1 MWGPIA
7 SVVDGISGYFNNR
20 QTIKAAEKER
30 KDELKK
36 MDLEAK
42 LEGIKAGTLSDI
54 KQDEES
60 RNIAGVM
67 DDISFYVFL
76 APLVLCF
83 YPPAVPHIRE
93 GFNVIE
99 SMPVWW
105 QYGLGMMLVAVW
117 GYRRLVVPIVEAVVR
132 QYVSKIGK

>member
-1 MWGPIA
+1 MWGPLI
-7 SVVDGISGYFNNR
+7 SVVDGIGSYFNNR

-30 KDELKK
+30 KDELKR
-36 MDLEAK
+36 MDLDTK
-42 LEGIKAGTLSDI
+42 LASIRAGVASDI

-60 RNIAGVM
+60 RGIAGVM

-93 GFNVIE
+93 GFTVIE

-117 GYRRLVVPIVEAVVR
+117 GYRRLVVPIVEAVVK
-132 QYVSKIGK
+132 QYVNRIVK